1 MLALRF
7 RNGISRLS
15 LKMTGFLGVNRK
27 QALNLRWQA
36 MSIMVTIA
44 IFTLS
49 LTGCSKRTEH
59 DVFDLPC
66 GTGRLVLHEDH
77 LATFE
82 TAYVTF
88 ELRYIEGRNVRLV
101 DKLKPRARLYLAP
114 TSAQQLHYF
123 RDNRAEDLWPI
134 FVSPNG
140 FSRAEYEQIHQ
151 TLQSNLALIDE
162 AVNRPREPLEHFRE
176 DRRPMISSIRYI
188 DYDGLRHTYEGPDKH
203 TNLTVE
209 PNGGVWLGQAWGTGG
224 TSKGLI
230 GFANEKRVVL
240 APYGSKLTKTNSG
253 KTIDTQANVQQWKAK
268 DGHAIFDDFEVKVS
282 PSEAEFDVA
291 MSERRKNTAESR

>member
-1 MLALRF
+1 MHASHARLRAMIAAIVISALWLA
-7 RNGISRLS
+7 
-15 LKMTGFLGVNRK
+15 
-27 QALNLRWQA
+27 
-36 MSIMVTIA
+36 
-44 IFTLS
+44 
-49 LTGCSKRTEH
+49 GCSKRTEH

-82 TAYVTF
+82 TTYITV
-88 ELRYIEGRNVRLV
+88 ELRYIEGTNVRLV

-114 TSAQQLHYF
+114 TTAQQLYHF

-134 FVSPNG
+134 FVSPNQ
-140 FSRAEYEQIHQ
+140 FSLAEYEQIRQ
-151 TLQSNLALIDE
+151 TLESNLALIDE

-188 DYDGLRHTYEGPDKH
+188 DYDGLRRTYAGPDKH

-209 PNGGVWLGQAWGTGG
+209 PDGGVWLGQAWGAGG
-224 TSKGLI
+224 TSKSLI

-240 APYGSKLTKTNSG
+240 APYGSRLTQTSSG
-253 KTIDTQANVQQWKAK
+253 KNIYTRANVQQWKAK

-282 PSEAEFDVA
+282 PSEVEFDVA
-291 MSERRKNTAESR
+291 MSERRRKAADSR

>member
-1 MLALRF
+1 MHASHARLRAMTAAIVISALWLA
-7 RNGISRLS
+7 
-15 LKMTGFLGVNRK
+15 
-27 QALNLRWQA
+27 
-36 MSIMVTIA
+36 
-44 IFTLS
+44 
-49 LTGCSKRTEH
+49 GCSKRTEH

-82 TAYVTF
+82 TTYITF
-88 ELRYIEGRNVRLV
+88 ELRYIEGKNVRLV

-114 TSAQQLHYF
+114 TTAQQLHHF

-134 FVSPNG
+134 FVSPNQ
-140 FSRAEYEQIHQ
+140 FSLAEYEQIRQ
-151 TLQSNLALIDE
+151 TLESNLALIDE

-188 DYDGLRHTYEGPDKH
+188 DYDGLRRTYAGPDKH

-209 PNGGVWLGQAWGTGG
+209 PDGGVWLGQAWGAGG
-224 TSKGLI
+224 TSKSLI

-240 APYGSKLTKTNSG
+240 APYGSRLTQTSSG
-253 KTIDTQANVQQWKAK
+253 KTSYTQANVQQWKAK

-291 MSERRKNTAESR
+291 MSERRKNAAESR

>member
-1 MLALRF
+1 
-7 RNGISRLS
+7 
-15 LKMTGFLGVNRK
+15 MTGVLSVK
-27 QALNLRWQA
+27 QEQARNLRV
-36 MSIMVTIA
+36 IMTA
-44 IFTLS
+44 IVISALCLGS
-49 LTGCSKRTEH
+49 CSKRTEH

-88 ELRYIEGRNVRLV
+88 ELRYIEGKNVRLV

-114 TSAQQLHYF
+114 TGAQQLHYF
-123 RDNRAEDLWPI
+123 RDNRAEDPWPI
-134 FVSPNG
+134 FVSPSR
-140 FSRAEYEQIHQ
+140 FSRAEYEQIRQ
-151 TLQSNLALIDE
+151 TLQSNLALIDQ

-188 DYDGLRHTYEGPDKH
+188 DYEGLRHTYAGPDKH

-209 PNGGVWLGQAWGTGG
+209 PDGGVWLGQAWGAGG
-224 TSKGLI
+224 TSKSLI
-230 GFANEKRVVL
+230 GFAKEKRVVL
-240 APYGSKLTKTNSG
+240 APYGSRLTQTSSG
-253 KTIDTQANVQQWKAK
+253 KTIYTQANVQHWKAK

-291 MSERRKNTAESR
+291 MSEHRRNSSAR

>member
-1 MLALRF
+1 MRASHLHLRVTTAAIVISALC
-7 RNGISRLS
+7 
-15 LKMTGFLGVNRK
+15 LG
-27 QALNLRWQA
+27 
-36 MSIMVTIA
+36 
-44 IFTLS
+44 
-49 LTGCSKRTEH
+49 GCSKRTQH

-82 TAYVTF
+82 TTYVTF
-88 ELRYIEGRNVRLV
+88 ELRYFQGKNVRLV

-114 TSAQQLHYF
+114 TTAQQLHDF
-123 RDNRAEDLWPI
+123 RDGAEDLWPI
-134 FVSPNG
+134 FVSPNQFG
-140 FSRAEYEQIHQ
+140 LAEYEQIRR

-188 DYDGLRHTYEGPDKH
+188 DYERLRHTYAGPDKH

-209 PNGGVWLGQAWGTGG
+209 PDGGVWLGQAWSAGG
-224 TSKGLI
+224 TSKTLI

-240 APYGSKLTKTNSG
+240 APYNSRLTQASSG
-253 KTIDTQANVQQWKAK
+253 KNIYTQANVQQWKAK
-268 DGHAIFDDFEVKVS
+268 DGHAIFDDFEVNVS

-291 MSERRKNTAESR
+291 MSERRKNAAESR